1 MATST
6 LSSVGRTLGIIV
18 PVLILAFQVG
28 AIVHARSVT
37 SRYFCWAP
45 YDTQTAYSARAI
57 VNGHLLNRKEFR
69 QRYRR
74 PEVGTDNR
82 SPQNVLDMF
91 QQREEKA
98 EKLGDHTTMDVTYA
112 VNGKA
117 PQKWHWPLDSTASS
131 SPSAL
136 K

>member
-1 MATST
+1 MA
-6 LSSVGRTLGIIV
+6 SSHPASIGRTLGTIV
-18 PVLILAFQVG
+18 PALILAFQVG

-57 VNGHLLNRKEFR
+57 VNGHQLNRKEFQ

-74 PEVGTDNR
+74 PQVGTDNR

-112 VNGKA
+112 VNGKE
-117 PQKWHWPLDSTASS
+117 PQEWHWPLDSTASS
-131 SPSAL
+131 SASAL